1 MNTMETVDNIQVNKH
16 VAAVHCSNNISLLQ
30 RKIFNALLFKAYP
43 QLLKEDFHYISLSEL
58 STLIDYNSKD
68 SAKLKQAF
76 KKLQST
82 TVEWNVM
89 EDDNDHEGEI
99 WCSSTLLAST
109 VIDKKRGQCRYEYS
123 KTLASLLFQPDIYAR
138 IDLNIQN

>member
-68 SAKLKQAF
+68 SAKLKQALI
-76 KKLQST
+76 K
-82 TVEWNVM
+82 NVGSVVM
-89 EDDNDHEGEI
+89 NIARHSPPFCFNPI
-99 WCSSTLLAST
+99 FMLAL
-109 VIDKKRGQCRYEYS
+109 I
-123 KTLASLLFQPDIYAR
+123 
-138 IDLNIQN
+138 